1 MQYLRSLTPT
11 DLPCIEI
18 LRLQLRN
25 QTPIYLVGP
34 SAPRGVIL
42 SCPSVVHYNLQTK
55 DMRLSWSIF
64 IRQRHYAGFV
74 QSFWR
79 YMRALTYTLNIHTL
93 VMLTLSLI
101 SVYICLKIDL
111 R

>member
-1 MQYLRSLTPT
+1 
-11 DLPCIEI
+11 
-18 LRLQLRN
+18 
-25 QTPIYLVGP
+25 
-34 SAPRGVIL
+34 
-42 SCPSVVHYNLQTK
+42 
-55 DMRLSWSIF
+55 MRLSWSIF